1 MFDINEQL
9 TYLVYVM
16 QKRMRRRMSM
26 ALDRDDL
33 TLEQY
38 VVLYHLKE
46 KDGINQKNLS
56 QRADKDQATL
66 ARILDILEGR
76 GYVSRK
82 TTEKDRRAFLVFITE
97 DGKRKVKETAKQLGE
112 VHEDIVSGIEPEKI
126 TLFVDLIKQMNQN
139 LKLITNTVLVEK
151 KLFLMNKWHL
161 LILEC

>member
-26 ALDRDDL
+26 SLDRDDL

-38 VVLYHLKE
+38 VVLYHLVE

-76 GYVSRK
+76 GYVIRK
-82 TTEKDRRAFLVFITE
+82 TTEKDRRAFLVYITDE
-97 DGKRKVKETAKQLGE
+97 GRRKVKETAKQLGE
-112 VHEDIVSGIEPEKI
+112 VHEDIVSGIDPKQI
-126 TLFVDLIKQMNQN
+126 TLFIDLIKQMNQN
-139 LKLITNTVLVEK
+139 LEEKLS
-151 KLFLMNKWHL
+151 
-161 LILEC
+161 